1 MPALKLDLLA
11 TRLAPVV
18 CIIAACACASTAGPL
33 SAKENIAMTES
44 AALKPAL
51 SAQQLHEKV
60 LGLILSMRGPQDLS
74 AQNIGERTGLQMK
87 PYPEDP
93 LKFYSVGTLP
103 EDWYFSLVT
112 QKPMPGTP
120 HNALL
125 LSTGHKGDGYSD
137 RTPVCIGLE
146 HYRSV
151 LSATGFKESQRAP
164 RLGTEYR
171 FFRSEKVSV
180 RVELQ
185 GRTKLYDEDLCVT
198 RVFISGKPQ
207 G

>member
-1 MPALKLDLLA
+1 
-11 TRLAPVV
+11 
-18 CIIAACACASTAGPL
+18 
-33 SAKENIAMTES
+33 MTES
-44 AALKPAL
+44 AASKPAL
-51 SAQQLHEKV
+51 SAQQLHDKV

-74 AQNIGERTGLQMK
+74 AQNIEGRTGLQMK
-87 PYPEDP
+87 PYPDDP

-103 EDWYFSLVT
+103 GDWYFSLVT
-112 QKPMPGTP
+112 QKPIPGTP

-125 LSTGHKGDGYSD
+125 LNTGHKGDGYTD
-137 RTPVCIGLE
+137 RTPACIGLE
-146 HYRSV
+146 HYRSA
-151 LSATGFKESQRAP
+151 LSAAGFKESQRAP